1 MGIVLHRNPPA
12 VFAQMYRVNSKNII
26 VIRTL
31 NMRLE
36 VEAMSAPTHDG
47 GYPKLSARS
56 VPIHTNRILM
66 PFFDLNFTSV
76 ISLRT
81 LTLRWSIALK
91 VWWRLICRHSLF
103 HLESVEHKLIAT
115 VISGKSIYFLLRDG
129 DPSLRIFLSC

>member
-1 MGIVLHRNPPA
+1 
-12 VFAQMYRVNSKNII
+12 
-26 VIRTL
+26 
-31 NMRLE
+31 MRLE
-36 VEAMSAPTHDG
+36 VEAMPAPTHDG

-56 VPIHTNRILM
+56 VPIHTNRTYA
-66 PFFDLNFTSV
+66 FFDLNFASV